1 MTLDR
6 GDFMEEQEKCCVC
19 GLPVDETAADT
30 RFHVEMPAGLS
41 REVLHEA
48 VSRARWNPSRGRK
61 QRDFDQMMGAFV
73 LLSNGATS
81 ASVGRRKTRALG
93 LAARSLG
100 AKLVSTHPWCSDREA
115 TR

>member
-1 MTLDR
+1 
-6 GDFMEEQEKCCVC
+6 MEEQEKCCVC

-61 QRDFDQMMGAFV
+61 QRDMDQID
-73 LLSNGATS
+73 
-81 ASVGRRKTRALG
+81 GRVRAAVERRDIG
-93 LAARSLG
+93 KRR
-100 AKLVSTHPWCSDREA
+100 T
-115 TR
+115 